1 MNNQQSSA
9 AGIVVYQY
17 QEQGKLYFLGLIAL
31 PSFQTKNNG
40 LYDIPKGGI
49 DHGETPIAC
58 AVREAKE
65 EASIDI
71 THLDSGPYVNDRL
84 TVWLAESYQ
93 NPSIGINP
101 ATGLKEH
108 LGYVWVSPEDM
119 YDNCLDYLRPH
130 IAWAINY
137 LGAGADHAN
146 D

>member
-1 MNNQQSSA
+1 MIQHPSA
-9 AGIVVYQY
+9 AGIIVYRVLDT
-17 QEQGKLYFLGLIAL
+17 GSIRFLGLTAL
-31 PSFQTKNNG
+31 PVFQEKNNG

-49 DHGETPIAC
+49 DYGETPIQC
-58 AVREAKE
+58 AIREAKE

-71 THLDSGPYVNDRL
+71 THLDSGPYINDRL

-93 NPSIGINP
+93 KPSIGINP
-101 ATGLKEH
+101 TTGLKEH
-108 LGYVWVSPEDM
+108 LGYLWVKPDDM